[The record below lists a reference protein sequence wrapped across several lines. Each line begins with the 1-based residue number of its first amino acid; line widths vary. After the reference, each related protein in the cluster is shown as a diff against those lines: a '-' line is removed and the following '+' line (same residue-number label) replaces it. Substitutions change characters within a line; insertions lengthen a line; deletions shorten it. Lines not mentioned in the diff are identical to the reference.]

1 MLIGYRNPR
10 IIIVQG
16 DAGLYSYHR
25 FKHLG
30 AHNLCL
36 QEVCCD
42 VASGCTERVATG

>member
-36 QEVCCD
+36 LSRGALVHQL
-42 VASGCTERVATG
+42 ST